1 MTAKLLLVK
10 SENGL
15 ETRQDYDGLSANNPT
30 FTGVLTGASA
40 ALTGDVD
47 AGGEIKSGALVGT
60 GARPLVALA
69 DGTIDDQDAAT
80 FRGTIGALAASLKG
94 VANGVAELGAD
105 VKVPVAQLPSAAL
118 LALGSDSTTAH
129 RGDHGVAAYSHSQ
142 ATGNPHGTTATQ
154 VGALPELTIT
164 GAVDFNDI
172 NNGDPCIAYVTGS
185 SYSNA
190 PSWLNAGEG
199 CCVVQGRGHSGKTT
213 QIAQSTGPG
222 GIAHREQ
229 VISGLPPDN
238 FLPWENL
245 WGDQQLPVAEFVKPI
260 LLASSQA
267 AFRAAI
273 GAAPLAGAEIMIH
286 SDFGRSATTDVWQSA
301 FTNNT
306 ASGLQLAANTTA
318 TGTEI
323 TIEQVVNIPAD
334 GGAAAYQVYI
344 GPQLT
349 GEQSPTGS
357 TYVDVV
363 DPNTEYGAGILR
375 IKIELL
381 GSGSSIT
388 GYVTSTLFVAGFVAP
403 FVRYGEIAIDGTI
416 ANSIDI
422 RFNPDSQTAYII
434 RRNRVFRRN
443 P

>member
-15 ETRQDYDGLSANNPT
+15 ETRQDYDGLSSANPA
-30 FTGVLTGASA
+30 FTGTLTGGSA
-40 ALTGDVD
+40 ALTGSVD
-47 AGGEIKSGALVGT
+47 AGGEIKSDAIAGV

-69 DGTIDDQDAAT
+69 DGTIDDQDAAA
-80 FRGTIGALAASLKG
+80 FRTTIGAGTSSLT
-94 VANGVAELGAD
+94 LGETS
-105 VKVPVAQLPSAAL
+105 VSAY
-118 LALGSDSTTAH
+118 
-129 RGDHGVAAYSHSQ
+129 RGDRGKIAYDHSQ
-142 ATGNPHGTTATQ
+142 ATGNPHATTPSDIGAAPILAYSGTVDADSINGGNSGVYRLHGTLYVNFWPGITSGQRVTLLQMEATN
-154 VGALPELTIT
+154 GFLTQLAT
-164 GAVDFNDI
+164 DHQ
-172 NNGDPCIAYVTGS
+172 
-185 SYSNA
+185 
-190 PSWLNAGEG
+190 W
-199 CCVVQGRGHSGKTT
+199 
-213 QIAQSTGPG
+213 G
-222 GIAHREQ
+222 GWWTRFQ
-229 VISGLPPDN
+229 VIEGFGGSWSPWFNMWDSG
-238 FLPWENL
+238 
-245 WGDQQLPVAEFVKPI
+245 QLPVSSFMKTV
-260 LLASSQA
+260 LDDASA
-267 AFRAAI
+267 AAARATL
-273 GAAPLAGAEIMIH
+273 GAAPLAGAELLIH

-301 FTNNT
+301 FTSNT
-306 ASGLQLAANTTA
+306 ASGLQIAANSIA

-323 TIEQVVNIPAD
+323 TIEQVVDIPAD
-334 GGAAAYQVYI
+334 GGASAYQVYI

-403 FVRYGEIAIDGTI
+403 FVRYGEIAINGTI
-416 ANSIDI
+416 ANSIDV